1 MINPSPAT
9 WVRLATLLATLSL
22 LPTAIAQAP
31 RPAIEGVSHISVYTS
46 NPTAAEHFYVHD
58 LGAQKLPDPE
68 NPKGVRYYFN
78 PTQFVEVLPLPE
90 GYTSKSRLDH
100 VAFNTSDAEALRSYL
115 ATHKITVPASV
126 QRGSDGSQWFEV
138 KDPENNRVQFVQPP
152 THPPTIAPNP
162 LTHRIIHVG
171 YIVHSAQL
179 EDTFYHDILG
189 FRPYWRGGNNENVPS
204 WISSQVPNGSDWIE
218 YMMATGPETTGVP
231 ANMSADAAGVNNH
244 FALGI
249 HNAEEAENLL
259 FNEKRL
265 NTKHSDPKIGADAK
279 WQINLYDPDGTRAE
293 LMEFQPIG
301 KPCCSPFQADSPKE

>member
-1 MINPSPAT
+1 MKNQSSIPWAT
-9 WVRLATLLATLSL
+9 LATIIVILTPRAAT
-22 LPTAIAQAP
+22 AQPQRP
-31 RPAIEGVSHISVYTS
+31 RIEGVSHISVYTT
-46 NPTAAEHFYVHD
+46 NPSAAERFYSHD

-90 GYTSKSRLDH
+90 GHTSKSRLDH
-100 VAFNTSDAEALRSYL
+100 VAFNTSDAEVLRSYL
-115 ATHKITVPASV
+115 AAHKITVPASV
-126 QRGSDGSQWFEV
+126 QKGSDGSQWFEI
-138 KDPENNRVQFVQPP
+138 KDPENNLVQFIQPP
-152 THPPTIAPNP
+152 AHLPTIAPNK

-171 YIVHSAQL
+171 YVVHNAQL

-189 FRPYWRGGNNENVPS
+189 FRPYWHGGNNEAAPS

-218 YMMATGPETTGVP
+218 YMIASGPETTGIP
-231 ANMSADAAGVNNH
+231 AAMSADAAGVNNH

-259 FNEKRL
+259 YTGERL
-265 NTKHSDPKIGADAK
+265 NTKHSDPKIGRDAK

-293 LMEFQPIG
+293 LMEFQPVG
-301 KPCCSPFQADSPKE
+301 KPCCSPFLADHPKE

>member
-1 MINPSPAT
+1 MKNLSLT
-9 WVRLATLLATLSL
+9 TSVRLAAVLTMLSSA
-22 LPTAIAQAP
+22 AIAQSLRP
-31 RPAIEGVSHISVYTS
+31 RIDGVSHISVYTT
-46 NPTAAEHFYVHD
+46 NPTATERFYTHD
-58 LGAQKLPDPE
+58 LGAQKLSDPE

-115 ATHKITVPASV
+115 AARKIAVPASV
-126 QRGSDGSQWFEV
+126 QRGSDGSQWFEI
-138 KDPENNRVQFVQPP
+138 KDPENNLVQFIQPP
-152 THPPTIAPNP
+152 AHPPTIAPNP

-171 YIVHSAQL
+171 YIVHNAQL
-179 EDTFYHDILG
+179 EDTFYKEVLG
-189 FRPYWRGGNNENVPS
+189 FHPYWRGGPNENTIS
-204 WISSQVPNGSDWIE
+204 WISAQVPNGSDWIE
-218 YMMATGPETTGVP
+218 YMMASGPETTGIP
-231 ANMSADAAGVNNH
+231 AAMSADAAGVNNH

-249 HNAEEAENLL
+249 HNAQEAENLL

-293 LMEFQPIG
+293 LMEFQPVG
-301 KPCCSPFQADSPKE
+301 KPCCSPFLADHPKE